1 MGRMQKS
8 IYKDANCNNVENGE
22 IFNNMKPIQASMEY
36 RIQKGILLSF
46 EKWSIALY
54 S

>member
-8 IYKDANCNNVENGE
+8 TYKDANCNNVENGE

-46 EKWSIALY
+46 EK
-54 S
+54 